1 MDRITDLL
9 AALGQPSVLFEA
21 VAIVLCVVVAWLV
34 AWRTR
39 RDPSAPRGTWTSQ
52 HAANSAVFPV
62 LAFGLLLLVWW
73 VLRGQMTITVL
84 PLALTML
91 ATLAVVR
98 VVARALR
105 AMFPTSRMVL
115 TIERTFS
122 WVLWGG
128 MVLWVTGVLPSML
141 TEAEGIKWSVG
152 GSLVSLRS
160 LLEGVVSAA
169 AVMVV
174 ALWLSS
180 VIESRL
186 LTPPLLTPTSAST
199 SGGPVAALP
208 MTFSASDMSLRK
220 IAANTLRVLLLLVG
234 LLLALTA
241 AGIPVGALGVLGGAI
256 GVGIGLGLQKLAAN
270 YVSGFVVLAERRLRI
285 GDQVKVDGFEGHI
298 TDIATRYTVV
308 RAADGRES
316 IVPNEMLVTQRV
328 ENHATA
334 QKHGTVSCEI
344 VVAHGSDV
352 ATLMPRLQEAIA
364 SCDQVLAHP
373 APTVRLL
380 ECAPAGLH
388 LALQV
393 SVVDAGNQQ
402 SRVKSDMNLAVL
414 RTLAAQGVTLAVPR
428 RSSDTAAARPA

>member
-9 AALGQPSVLFEA
+9 AALGKPSVLFEA

-73 VLRGQMTITVL
+73 VLRGHMIITVL

-105 AMFPTSRMVL
+105 AMFPNSRMVL

-141 TEAEGIKWSVG
+141 AEAEGIKWSVG

-160 LLEGVVSAA
+160 LLEGAVSAA

-180 VIESRL
+180 LIESRL
-186 LTPPLLTPTSAST
+186 LTPPTTASRP
-199 SGGPVAALP
+199 GGPAATVP
-208 MTFSASDMSLRK
+208 AAFSASDMSLRK
-220 IAANTLRVLLLLVG
+220 IAANALRVLLLLVG

-334 QKHGTVSCEI
+334 QKHGTVSCDI
-344 VVAHGSDV
+344 VMGHDSDV
-352 ATLMPRLQEAIA
+352 AALMPHLQSAIA
-364 SCDQVLAHP
+364 ACEQVLAHP
-373 APTVRLL
+373 APTVRLV
-380 ECAPAGLH
+380 ECTSAGLH

-393 SVVDAGNQQ
+393 SVLDAANQQ
-402 SRVKSDMNLAVL
+402 SRVKSDLNLAVL
-414 RTLAAQGVTLAVPR
+414 RTLAAQGVTLAAPR
-428 RSSDTAAARPA
+428 RSSDTVAARSA

>member
-1 MDRITDLL
+1 MDRITDML
-9 AALGQPSVLFEA
+9 AALGKPSVLFEA
-21 VAIVLCVVVAWLV
+21 LAIVLCVVLAWLV

-39 RDPSAPRGTWTSQ
+39 RDPSAPRGMWTSQ

-62 LAFGLLLLVWW
+62 MAFGLLLLVWW
-73 VLRGQMTITVL
+73 FLRGQMVITVL

-105 AMFPTSRMVL
+105 AMFPNSRMVL

-180 VIESRL
+180 LIESRL
-186 LTPPLLTPTSAST
+186 LTPPSASAH
-199 SGGPVAALP
+199 GGQAPATAGTL
-208 MTFSASDMSLRK
+208 SASDMSLRK
-220 IAANTLRVLLLLVG
+220 IAANALRVILLLVG

-334 QKHGTVSCEI
+334 QTHGTVTCDI
-344 VVAHGSDV
+344 VVAHGSDL
-352 ATLMPRLQEAIA
+352 AALMPRLQAALEA
-364 SCDQVLAHP
+364 CDQVLAHP
-373 APTVRLL
+373 APTVRLV
-380 ECAPAGLH
+380 ECAPVGLR

-393 SVVDAGNQQ
+393 SVMDAANQQ
-402 SRVKSDMNLAVL
+402 SRVKNDMNLAVL
-414 RTLAAQGVTLAVPR
+414 RTVAAQSIALAGPM
-428 RSSDTAAARPA
+428 AAVGAAEIRPV

>member
-1 MDRITDLL
+1 MDRISDLL
-9 AALGQPSVLFEA
+9 AALGKPSVLFEA
-21 VAIVLCVVVAWLV
+21 LAIVLCVAVAWLV

-105 AMFPTSRMVL
+105 AMFPNSRMVL

-180 VIESRL
+180 LIESRL
-186 LTPPLLTPTSAST
+186 LTPPSASST
-199 SGGPVAALP
+199 SGGPAATLP
-208 MTFSASDMSLRK
+208 TTFSASDMSLRK

-334 QKHGTVSCEI
+334 QRHGTVSCEI

-352 ATLMPRLQEAIA
+352 ATLMPRLQEAMA
-364 SCDQVLAHP
+364 SCEQVLAHP
-373 APTVRLL
+373 APTVRLV

-388 LALQV
+388 LAMQV
-393 SVVDAGNQQ
+393 SVVDAANQQ

-414 RTLAAQGVTLAVPR
+414 RALATQGVTLAAPR
-428 RSSDTAAARPA
+428 PPNDTAAARPA